1 MKSNPFRDFFYFTKG
16 DRRAIVALGCIAVF
30 AIGVLMVVDGRRP
43 SPQPS
48 PVMGREAMQDVGNEP
63 DGLPVGG
70 ESEGEMSARQRES
83 ASFDPN
89 TVDSLTLIG
98 FGIKAWKVKNFLH
111 YRAAGKVFRS
121 AEEMGKT
128 HGWTVE
134 DVQRLT
140 PYVSVGTAYQKRKE
154 TPRFEERKE
163 HKEEG
168 AKPVETK
175 KFHTLTKVDVNEA
188 DTAMLRRIPGIGEK
202 ISVAIVRYRQRLG
215 GFHSVEQLR
224 EISIVSPELLEWF
237 TVSSSAAVQKIHL
250 NKASFQVLNSHPYIS
265 YEQTK
270 ALLQYIRLYGKVK
283 DEETLLAT
291 GIFTKEE
298 VERLK
303 PYLAFE

>member
-1 MKSNPFRDFFYFTKG
+1 MNNPLKGFFYFRKSDRKG
-16 DRRAIVALGCIAVF
+16 IVALGCIAVF
-30 AIGVLMVVDGRRP
+30 ALGVLMVLDRMEEQKEQ
-43 SPQPS
+43 SMDT
-48 PVMGREAMQDVGNEP
+48 PVFLEDYHKKPLSVSKKRLHV
-63 DGLPVGG
+63 
-70 ESEGEMSARQRES
+70 
-83 ASFDPN
+83 FDPN
-89 TVDSLTLIG
+89 TVDSLTLIQLG
-98 FGIKAWKVKNFLH
+98 VKPWKVKNFLH
-111 YRAAGKVFRS
+111 YRAAGKVFHS
-121 AEEMGKT
+121 AEDIGDT
-128 HGWTVE
+128 YGWTAE

-237 TVSSSAAVQKIHL
+237 TISSSAAVQKIHL

-298 VERLK
+298 LEKLR
-303 PYLAFE
+303 PYIAYE

>member
-1 MKSNPFRDFFYFTKG
+1 MNNPLKGFFYFRKSDRKG
-16 DRRAIVALGCIAVF
+16 IVALGCIAVF
-30 AIGVLMVVDGRRP
+30 ALGVLMVLDRMEEQKEQ
-43 SPQPS
+43 SMDT
-48 PVMGREAMQDVGNEP
+48 PVFLEDYHKKPLSVSKKRLHV
-63 DGLPVGG
+63 
-70 ESEGEMSARQRES
+70 
-83 ASFDPN
+83 FDPN
-89 TVDSLTLIG
+89 TVDSLTLIQ
-98 FGIKAWKVKNFLH
+98 FGIKPWKVKNFLH
-111 YRAAGKVFRS
+111 YRAAGKVFHS
-121 AEEMGKT
+121 AEDIGDT
-128 HGWTVE
+128 YGWTAE

-188 DTAMLRRIPGIGEK
+188 DTSMLRRIPGIGEK

-237 TVSSSAAVQKIHL
+237 TISSSAAVQKIHL
-250 NKASFQVLNSHPYIS
+250 NKASFQALNSHPYIT

-270 ALLQYIRLYGKVK
+270 SLLQYIRLYGEVK
-283 DEETLLAT
+283 REETLMST

-298 VERLK
+298 LERLR
-303 PYLAFE
+303 PYITYE

>member
-1 MKSNPFRDFFYFTKG
+1 MNNPLKGFFYFRKSDRKG
-16 DRRAIVALGCIAVF
+16 IVALGCIAVF
-30 AIGVLMVVDGRRP
+30 ALGVLMVLDRMEEQKEQ
-43 SPQPS
+43 SMDT
-48 PVMGREAMQDVGNEP
+48 PVFLEDYHKKPLSVSKKRLHV
-63 DGLPVGG
+63 
-70 ESEGEMSARQRES
+70 
-83 ASFDPN
+83 FDPN
-89 TVDSLTLIG
+89 TVDSLTLVQLG
-98 FGIKAWKVKNFLH
+98 VKPWKVKNFLH
-111 YRAAGKVFRS
+111 YRAAGKVFHS
-121 AEEMGKT
+121 AEDIGDT
-128 HGWTVE
+128 YGWTAE

-237 TVSSSAAVQKIHL
+237 TISSSAAVQKIHL

-298 VERLK
+298 LEKLR
-303 PYLAFE
+303 PYIAYE

>member
-1 MKSNPFRDFFYFTKG
+1 MNNPLKGFFYFRKSDRKG
-16 DRRAIVALGCIAVF
+16 IVALGCIAVF
-30 AIGVLMVVDGRRP
+30 ALGVLMVLDRMEEQKEQSMDTPALLEDYHKKPLSVSKKRLH
-43 SPQPS
+43 
-48 PVMGREAMQDVGNEP
+48 V
-63 DGLPVGG
+63 
-70 ESEGEMSARQRES
+70 
-83 ASFDPN
+83 FDPN
-89 TVDSLTLIG
+89 TVDSLTLIQ

-121 AEEMGKT
+121 AEDIGDT
-128 HGWTVE
+128 YGWTAE

-298 VERLK
+298 LEKLR
-303 PYLAFE
+303 PYIAYE

>member
-1 MKSNPFRDFFYFTKG
+1 MSNPLKGFFYFRKSDRKG
-16 DRRAIVALGCIAVF
+16 IVALGCIAVF
-30 AIGVLMVVDGRRP
+30 ALGVLMVLDRMEEQKEQ
-43 SPQPS
+43 SMDT
-48 PVMGREAMQDVGNEP
+48 PVFLEDYHKKPLSVSKKRLHA
-63 DGLPVGG
+63 
-70 ESEGEMSARQRES
+70 
-83 ASFDPN
+83 FDPN
-89 TVDSLTLIG
+89 TVDSLTLIQ
-98 FGIKAWKVKNFLH
+98 FGIKPWKVKNFLH

-121 AEEMGKT
+121 AEDIGDT
-128 HGWTVE
+128 YGWTAE

-298 VERLK
+298 LEKLR
-303 PYLAFE
+303 PYIAYE

>member
-1 MKSNPFRDFFYFTKG
+1 MNNPLKGFFYFRKSDRKG
-16 DRRAIVALGCIAVF
+16 IVALGCIAVF
-30 AIGVLMVVDGRRP
+30 ALGVLMVLDRMEEQKEQ
-43 SPQPS
+43 SMDT
-48 PVMGREAMQDVGNEP
+48 PVFLEDYHKKPLSVSKKRLHA
-63 DGLPVGG
+63 
-70 ESEGEMSARQRES
+70 
-83 ASFDPN
+83 FDPN
-89 TVDSLTLIG
+89 TVDSLTLIQL
-98 FGIKAWKVKNFLH
+98 GIKPWKVKNFLH

-121 AEEMGKT
+121 AEDLGDT
-128 HGWTVE
+128 YGWTAE

-175 KFHTLTKVDVNEA
+175 KFHTLTKVDVNES

-298 VERLK
+298 LEKLR
-303 PYLAFE
+303 PYIAYE

>member
-1 MKSNPFRDFFYFTKG
+1 MNNPLKGFFYFRKSDRKG
-16 DRRAIVALGCIAVF
+16 IVALGCIAVF
-30 AIGVLMVVDGRRP
+30 ALGVLMVLDRMEEQKEQ
-43 SPQPS
+43 SMDT
-48 PVMGREAMQDVGNEP
+48 PVFLEDYHKKPLSVSKKRLQV
-63 DGLPVGG
+63 
-70 ESEGEMSARQRES
+70 
-83 ASFDPN
+83 FDPN
-89 TVDSLTLIG
+89 TVDSLTLIQ
-98 FGIKAWKVKNFLH
+98 FGIKPWKVKNFLH
-111 YRAAGKVFRS
+111 YRAAGKVFHS
-121 AEEMGKT
+121 AEDIGDT
-128 HGWTVE
+128 YGWTAE

-215 GFHSVEQLR
+215 GFHSVEQLS

-250 NKASFQVLNSHPYIS
+250 NKASFQTLNSHPYIS

-270 ALLQYIRLYGKVK
+270 SLLQYIRLYGEVK

-291 GIFTKEE
+291 GIFAKEE
-298 VERLK
+298 MEKLR
-303 PYLAFE
+303 PYIAYE

>member
-1 MKSNPFRDFFYFTKG
+1 MNNPLKGFFYFRKSDRKG
-16 DRRAIVALGCIAVF
+16 IVALGCIAVF
-30 AIGVLMVVDGRRP
+30 ALGVLMVLDRMEEQKEQSMDTPALLEDYHKKPLSVSKKRLH
-43 SPQPS
+43 
-48 PVMGREAMQDVGNEP
+48 V
-63 DGLPVGG
+63 
-70 ESEGEMSARQRES
+70 
-83 ASFDPN
+83 FDPN
-89 TVDSLTLIG
+89 TVDSLTLIQ
-98 FGIKAWKVKNFLH
+98 FGIKPWKVKNFLH
-111 YRAAGKVFRS
+111 YRAAGKVFHS
-121 AEEMGKT
+121 AEDIGDT
-128 HGWTVE
+128 YGWTAE

-250 NKASFQVLNSHPYIS
+250 NKASFQTLNSHPYIS

-270 ALLQYIRLYGKVK
+270 SLLQYIRLYGEVK

-291 GIFTKEE
+291 GIFAKEE
-298 VERLK
+298 MEKLR
-303 PYLAFE
+303 PYIAYE

>member
-1 MKSNPFRDFFYFTKG
+1 MNNPLKGFFYFRKSDRKG
-16 DRRAIVALGCIAVF
+16 IVALGCIAVF
-30 AIGVLMVVDGRRP
+30 ALGVLMVLDRMEEQKEQ
-43 SPQPS
+43 SMDT
-48 PVMGREAMQDVGNEP
+48 PVFLEDYHKKPLSVSKKRLHV
-63 DGLPVGG
+63 
-70 ESEGEMSARQRES
+70 
-83 ASFDPN
+83 FDPN
-89 TVDSLTLIG
+89 TVDSLTLIQ

-121 AEEMGKT
+121 AEDIGDT
-128 HGWTVE
+128 YGWTAE

-237 TVSSSAAVQKIHL
+237 TVPSSAAVQKIHL
-250 NKASFQVLNSHPYIS
+250 NKASFQTLNSHPYIS

-270 ALLQYIRLYGKVK
+270 SLLQYIRLYGEVK

-298 VERLK
+298 VEKLR
-303 PYLAFE
+303 PYIAYE

>member
-1 MKSNPFRDFFYFTKG
+1 MNNPLKGFFYFRKSDRKG
-16 DRRAIVALGCIAVF
+16 IVALGCIAVF
-30 AIGVLMVVDGRRP
+30 ALGVLMVLDRMEEQKEQ
-43 SPQPS
+43 SMDT
-48 PVMGREAMQDVGNEP
+48 PVFFEDYHKKPLSVSKKRLHV
-63 DGLPVGG
+63 
-70 ESEGEMSARQRES
+70 
-83 ASFDPN
+83 FDPN
-89 TVDSLTLIG
+89 TVDSLTLIQ

-121 AEEMGKT
+121 AEDIGDT
-128 HGWTVE
+128 YGWTAE

-163 HKEEG
+163 HKEED

-237 TVSSSAAVQKIHL
+237 TVPSSAAVQKIHL
-250 NKASFQVLNSHPYIS
+250 NKASFQTLNSHPYIS

-270 ALLQYIRLYGKVK
+270 SLLQYIRLYGEVK

-291 GIFTKEE
+291 GIFAKEE
-298 VERLK
+298 MEKLR
-303 PYLAFE
+303 PYIAYE

>member
-1 MKSNPFRDFFYFTKG
+1 MNNPLKGFFYFRKSDRKG
-16 DRRAIVALGCIAVF
+16 IVALGCIAVF
-30 AIGVLMVVDGRRP
+30 ALGVLMVLDRMEEQKEQ
-43 SPQPS
+43 SMDT
-48 PVMGREAMQDVGNEP
+48 PVFLEDYHKKPLSV
-63 DGLPVGG
+63 
-70 ESEGEMSARQRES
+70 SEKRLHV
-83 ASFDPN
+83 FDPN
-89 TVDSLTLIG
+89 TVDSLTLIQ

-121 AEEMGKT
+121 AEDIGDT
-128 HGWTVE
+128 YGWTAE

-298 VERLK
+298 LEKLR
-303 PYLAFE
+303 PYIAYE

>member
-1 MKSNPFRDFFYFTKG
+1 MNNPLKGFFYFRKSDRKG
-16 DRRAIVALGCIAVF
+16 IVALGCIAVF
-30 AIGVLMVVDGRRP
+30 ALGVLMVLDRMEEQKEQ
-43 SPQPS
+43 SMDT
-48 PVMGREAMQDVGNEP
+48 PVFLEDYHKKPLSVSKKRLHV
-63 DGLPVGG
+63 
-70 ESEGEMSARQRES
+70 
-83 ASFDPN
+83 FDPN
-89 TVDSLTLIG
+89 TVDSLTLIQ
-98 FGIKAWKVKNFLH
+98 FGIKPWKVKNFLH
-111 YRAAGKVFRS
+111 YRAAGKVFHS
-121 AEEMGKT
+121 AEDIGDT
-128 HGWTVE
+128 YGWTAE

-175 KFHTLTKVDVNEA
+175 KFQTLTKVDVNEA

-250 NKASFQVLNSHPYIS
+250 NKASFQTLNNHPYIS

-291 GIFTKEE
+291 GIFAKEE
-298 VERLK
+298 MEKLR
-303 PYLAFE
+303 PYIAYE

>member
-1 MKSNPFRDFFYFTKG
+1 MNNPLKGFFYFRKSDRKG
-16 DRRAIVALGCIAVF
+16 IVALGCIAVF
-30 AIGVLMVVDGRRP
+30 ALGVLMVLDRMEEQKEQ
-43 SPQPS
+43 SMDT
-48 PVMGREAMQDVGNEP
+48 PVFLEDYHKKPLSVSKKRLHV
-63 DGLPVGG
+63 
-70 ESEGEMSARQRES
+70 
-83 ASFDPN
+83 FDPN
-89 TVDSLTLIG
+89 TVDSLTLIQ

-121 AEEMGKT
+121 AEDIGDT
-128 HGWTVE
+128 YGWTAE

-168 AKPVETK
+168 AQPVETK

-237 TVSSSAAVQKIHL
+237 TVPSSAAVQKIHL
-250 NKASFQVLNSHPYIS
+250 NKASFQTLNSHPYIS

-270 ALLQYIRLYGKVK
+270 SLLQYIRLYGEVK

-298 VERLK
+298 VEKLR
-303 PYLAFE
+303 PYIAYE

>member
-1 MKSNPFRDFFYFTKG
+1 MNNPLKGFFYFRKSDRKG
-16 DRRAIVALGCIAVF
+16 IVALGCIAVF
-30 AIGVLMVVDGRRP
+30 ALGVLMVLDRMEEQKEQ
-43 SPQPS
+43 SMDT
-48 PVMGREAMQDVGNEP
+48 PVFLEDYHKKPLSVSKKRLHV
-63 DGLPVGG
+63 
-70 ESEGEMSARQRES
+70 
-83 ASFDPN
+83 FDPN
-89 TVDSLTLIG
+89 TVDSLTLIQ
-98 FGIKAWKVKNFLH
+98 FGIKPWKVKNFLH
-111 YRAAGKVFRS
+111 YRAAGKVFHS
-121 AEEMGKT
+121 AEDIGDT
-128 HGWTVE
+128 YGWTAE

-250 NKASFQVLNSHPYIS
+250 NKASFQTLNSHPYIS

-270 ALLQYIRLYGKVK
+270 SLLQYIRLYGEVK

-291 GIFTKEE
+291 GIFAKEE
-298 VERLK
+298 MEKLR
-303 PYLAFE
+303 PYIAYE